1 MNNLKENLNNIR
13 SRVDLACRTSG
24 RSVSEVSVLA
34 VSKRQ
39 TVDRIEALHGL
50 GQTSFGENY
59 VQEAL
64 DKMDRLSALD
74 IEWQFIGP
82 LQSNKTRAAAEHF
95 DWVQTVDREKILR
108 RLSSQRPA
116 HKTPLNVCIQVNI
129 DREPQKAGV
138 WPEEAEALARECAG
152 LPGLRLR
159 GLMCIPQIGSASHD
173 PADSYLEMNELYV
186 RLLAKGLELDTLSM
200 GMSADLEAAIANG
213 STMVRIGTDLMGP
226 RPAAENTA
234 C

>member
-1 MNNLKENLNNIR
+1 MNTLIFKGTKDRMRPVLLTAMAAAMGFLPMAVSTNAGAEVQRPLATVVIGGLITSTMLTLIVLPVLYSIFHSKRKGRIVTKPGKASGGVILALLL
-13 SRVDLACRTSG
+13 SLGLGSDLHSQSQKTLG
-24 RSVSEVSVLA
+24 LEELLVLA
-34 VSKRQ
+34 R
-39 TVDRIEALHGL
+39 ENNAGL
-50 GQTSFGENY
+50 K
-59 VQEAL
+59 A
-64 DKMDRLSALD
+64 SAL
-74 IEWQFIGP
+74 
-82 LQSNKTRAAAEHF
+82 KT
-95 DWVQTVDREKILR
+95 
-108 RLSSQRPA
+108 
-116 HKTPLNVCIQVNI
+116 
-129 DREPQKAGV
+129 
-138 WPEEAEALARECAG
+138 EEAEALARDCAG

-213 STMVRIGTDLMGP
+213 STMERIGTDLMGP